1 MFKYKSIH
9 PSVRVRVFIVRGRAR
24 TGTFKTLSCSS
35 KLDYIRVGSPAG
47 GGVWAP
53 DTTKTMGLSDYRIFF
68 FYSLLFLLLYIS
80 YTLLLFFLFRFWL
93 TRPAGVSV
101 TTSPHTHTHSQY
113 IIYYKVHTAVHY
125 NMI

>member
-53 DTTKTMGLSDYRIFF
+53 DTTKTMGLSDYIIFF

-80 YTLLLFFLFRFWL
+80 YTLLLLLFFFFISFLIDK
-93 TRPAGVSV
+93 AGWCKCDDLP
-101 TTSPHTHTHSQY
+101 THTHTLT
-113 IIYYKVHTAVHY
+113 IYY
-125 NMI
+125 IL